1 MCRGGVETSLQSES
15 SHMKANLRVVGAV
28 ILGSVVLGACA
39 TKGFVRTS
47 VRDEQAAR
55 IAADS
60 SLTGQIAA
68 TNNDVA
74 GLKSEVSTVKND
86 VSSLR
91 NDLNSLRTEFGAKI
105 TAMEEG
111 LKFAFP
117 VNFAFDDATVREA
130 DKAAL
135 DRFASVVGKYYSG
148 SMITIEG
155 FADPAGSTRYN
166 MDLSKRRADAVAG
179 YLAEK
184 GLTTTSVRTV
194 GYGKTRLVN
203 PKAQKD
209 DPGAEANRRVTFVVE
224 TNGSAAAATTAALP
238 Q

>member
-1 MCRGGVETSLQSES
+1 
-15 SHMKANLRVVGAV
+15 MKANLRAVGAV
-28 ILGSVVLGACA
+28 ILSSAVLGACA

-47 VRDEQAAR
+47 VRDERAAR

-60 SLTGQIAA
+60 SLSNTI
-68 TNNDVA
+68 TTEVA
-74 GLKSEVSTVKND
+74 SVRSEVTTVKND
-86 VSSLR
+86 VASLR
-91 NDLNSLRTEFGAKI
+91 NDLTALRTEFGAKI

-117 VNFAFDDATVREA
+117 VNFAFNDATVREA

-135 DRFASVVGKYYSG
+135 DRFATVVGKYYSG

-166 MDLSKRRADAVAG
+166 MDLSKRRADAVAA
-179 YLAEK
+179 YLGEK
-184 GLTTTSVRTV
+184 GLTTTNVRTV

-224 TNGSAAAATTAALP
+224 TNGSTAAATTAALP
-238 Q
+238 R